1 MNVSD
6 LPNHIAMRK
15 LQFRSVLLR
24 RVVTSAVALSIAC
37 AALVAESRVTRFV
50 VDDRQPYADG
60 ASFGTSG
67 PFERLTGTAYM
78 EVDPHH
84 PLNAVIV
91 NLDKAPRNAGGMVEF
106 SAPFWIIKPVE
117 MANSNHKI
125 WYAINNRGNSELLPR
140 VNAAAVPETVAKRLE
155 MGFSLVD
162 AGWHGDGTP
171 NPNQLFPSFPIAT
184 QSDGSPI
191 VGLLRLEH
199 LPTVD
204 QFTRPLIVAPWKPY
218 EAADTNTE
226 RSTLTVRDRQDAPR
240 TRIAPDRWA
249 FGQCPTGLNS
259 LMPTRTDLC
268 LFNGFE
274 ANKMYEL
281 IYPARNPIVM
291 GLAHAVTRDIG
302 SFLRYQAE
310 DDLGNPNPLGAGIR
324 RAYSS
329 GVSSTGMYEREWIY
343 LGFNEDEQHRKVFD
357 GVTIYTAGANRL
369 FANVQFA
376 HPTFYSRQ
384 DANQDYTSNAYPP
397 FTFGVSTD
405 PVSGITDGILKRPAT
420 DPLVMQIDGGLEM
433 WQWKSSLNVV
443 DSAGRSVRIPRNA
456 RLYLLEGSTHVGI
469 GQGVLSPDLTAGP
482 PGVCQYGTQ
491 RGAPFNATHRA
502 LVVAMD
508 EWADQGIPPP
518 PSNFPKR
525 GKLVSVDEY
534 HASFPTIPDV
544 QPTTLQNEL
553 NLLDFGPNFDSEG
566 GLEEILPPIKGDPY
580 RVLQTKIDKDGNP
593 VEGVLQMEIRVPLGT
608 NLGWNVRAAPR
619 APDLCGLT
627 GAYIPFA
634 TTRAERRATG
644 DSRKSLEERY
654 KDHAGFVKHV
664 GRAAEQLVRERF
676 MLLEDAQRYI
686 DAAKASMVLGGAGN

>member
-1 MNVSD
+1 M
-6 LPNHIAMRK
+6 
-15 LQFRSVLLR
+15 
-24 RVVTSAVALSIAC
+24 
-37 AALVAESRVTRFV
+37 
-50 VDDRQPYADG
+50 
-60 ASFGTSG
+60 
-67 PFERLTGTAYM
+67 
-78 EVDPHH
+78 
-84 PLNAVIV
+84 
-91 NLDKAPRNAGGMVEF
+91 
-106 SAPFWIIKPVE
+106 II
-117 MANSNHKI
+117 
-125 WYAINNRGNSELLPR
+125 
-140 VNAAAVPETVAKRLE
+140 
-155 MGFSLVD
+155 
-162 AGWHGDGTP
+162 
-171 NPNQLFPSFPIAT
+171 
-184 QSDGSPI
+184 
-191 VGLLRLEH
+191 
-199 LPTVD
+199 
-204 QFTRPLIVAPWKPY
+204 
-218 EAADTNTE
+218 
-226 RSTLTVRDRQDAPR
+226 
-240 TRIAPDRWA
+240 
-249 FGQCPTGLNS
+249 
-259 LMPTRTDLC
+259 
-268 LFNGFE
+268 
-274 ANKMYEL
+274 
-281 IYPARNPIVM
+281 
-291 GLAHAVTRDIG
+291 
-302 SFLRYQAE
+302 
-310 DDLGNPNPLGAGIR
+310 GNPNPLGAGIR

-420 DPLVMQIDGGLEM
+420 DPFVMQIDGGLEM

-593 VEGVLQMEIRVPLGT
+593 VEGILQMEIRVPLGT

-634 TTRAERRATG
+634 TTRAERHATG

-664 GRAAEQLVRERF
+664 ERAAEQLVRERF